1 LGEVQK
7 IFVLFNLLWL
17 TLRLIKKR
25 YSSIMHRKGL
35 RLGNTLF
42 LLFFFVVIG
51 LVLHYRGRTKPLVAF
66 WNDVKSVFIYDK
78 KPADRG
84 DNPYRNPEPT
94 STAEDDRTDDVASD
108 EKPKDDQTLL
118 EKIGLGKQ
126 TESKD
131 DEVETTSSDGFDF
144 AKVKDFNLP
153 AIGSNDQI
161 IRHRRYTL
169 RYREQYEQ
177 ADWVAYKLTG
187 EEARAY
193 LSRDG
198 NKFVPDPLVKT
209 GSATHADYTR
219 SGYDRGHL
227 APAGDFNTSPDDKQD
242 TFYMSNI
249 SPQVPDFNRG
259 IWNDL
264 EQKFRQWAERDEELY
279 VVTGPILKS
288 GLPTIGKYNEI
299 AVPEMYYKIA
309 LCLTDD
315 QPRMI
320 GFLMKNEFSSEN
332 LKTFVVSV
340 DEIERLTGIDFFPRI
355 PDTLEKKLESS
366 TTTKGWFSARN

>member
-1 LGEVQK
+1 MAFFAFCTQPSELK
-7 IFVLFNLLWL
+7 I
-17 TLRLIKKR
+17 
-25 YSSIMHRKGL
+25 MQRKGL
-35 RLGNTLF
+35 RFGNTLF
-42 LLFFFVVIG
+42 LLFFFGVIG

-66 WNDVKSVFIYDK
+66 WNDVKSVFIYDR
-78 KPADRG
+78 KPAERG
-84 DNPYRNPEPT
+84 DNPYRAPEPDN
-94 STAEDDRTDDVASD
+94 TASDDRTDDVASD
-108 EKPKDDQTLL
+108 DRTKSKDDESLL
-118 EKIGLGKQ
+118 DKIGLGKQ
-126 TESKD
+126 TESK
-131 DEVETTSSDGFDF
+131 EEEIETTSSSNGPDF
-144 AKVKDFNLP
+144 AKTKDFNLP

-161 IRHRRYTL
+161 VRHDRYTL

-187 EEARAY
+187 EESRAY

-209 GSATHADYTR
+209 GSAVTTDYTR
-219 SGYDRGHL
+219 TGYDRGHL
-227 APAGDFNTSPDDKQD
+227 APAGDFNLSTDEKQES
-242 TFYMSNI
+242 FYMSNI

-279 VVTGPILKS
+279 IVTGPVLKL

-309 LCLTDD
+309 LCLTDN

-320 GFLMKNEFSSEN
+320 GFVMKNEFSSEN
-332 LKTFVVSV
+332 LKSFVMSV
-340 DEIERLTGIDFFPRI
+340 DEIERMTGIDFFPKL
-355 PDTLEKKLESS
+355 PDALEKKLESS
-366 TTTKGWFSARN
+366 TTTVGWFSAKN

>member
-1 LGEVQK
+1 
-7 IFVLFNLLWL
+7 
-17 TLRLIKKR
+17 
-25 YSSIMHRKGL
+25 MHRKGL

-78 KPADRG
+78 KPTERG

-108 EKPKDDQTLL
+108 ERPKPEDDQTLL
-118 EKIGLGKQ
+118 EKIGLSKQ
-126 TESKD
+126 SESKR
-131 DEVETTSSDGFDF
+131 EESEATSSSDFDF
-144 AKVKDFNLP
+144 ARIKDFNLP

-161 IRHRRYTL
+161 VRHRRYAL

-187 EEARAY
+187 DEARAY

-227 APAGDFNTSPDDKQD
+227 APAGDFNTSPDDKQE

-249 SPQVPDFNRG
+249 SPQVGDFNRG

-279 VVTGPILKS
+279 VVTGPILKP

-320 GFLMKNEFSSEN
+320 GFLMKNEFSNEN

-355 PDTLEKKLESS
+355 PDALEKKLESS

>member
-1 LGEVQK
+1 
-7 IFVLFNLLWL
+7 
-17 TLRLIKKR
+17 
-25 YSSIMHRKGL
+25 MHRKGL

-42 LLFFFVVIG
+42 LLFFFIVIG

-66 WNDVKSVFIYDK
+66 WNDVKSVFVYDK
-78 KPADRG
+78 NPPERG
-84 DNPYRNPEPT
+84 KNPYKVPE
-94 STAEDDRTDDVASD
+94 SSDVAVDDRTADDVASD
-108 EKPKDDQTLL
+108 DRTLL
-118 EKIGLGKQ
+118 EKEGIDKSSNTTNEEE
-126 TESKD
+126 TEEES
-131 DEVETTSSDGFDF
+131 TSSNTTADY

-161 IRHRRYTL
+161 IRHHKITL

-187 EEARAY
+187 DEASAY

-198 NKFVPDPLVKT
+198 NKFVPDPLVST
-209 GSATHADYTR
+209 GSAITSDYTR
-219 SGYDRGHL
+219 TGYDRGHL
-227 APAGDFNTSPDDKQD
+227 APAGDFNINPSDKQE

-264 EQKFRQWAERDEELY
+264 EQKFRQWAQRDGELY
-279 VVTGPILKS
+279 IVTGPVLKP
-288 GLPTIGKYNEI
+288 GLPTIGNRNEI

-320 GFLMKNEFSSEN
+320 GFVLKNEFSSEN

-340 DEIERLTGIDFFPRI
+340 DEIERLTGIDFFPRL
-355 PDTLEKKLESS
+355 PDTLEKKLESAN
-366 TTTKGWFSARN
+366 TTKGWFSARN

>member
-1 LGEVQK
+1 
-7 IFVLFNLLWL
+7 
-17 TLRLIKKR
+17 
-25 YSSIMHRKGL
+25 MHRKGL
-35 RLGNTLF
+35 RLGNTLI
-42 LLFFFVVIG
+42 LLFFFIVIG

-78 KPADRG
+78 KPTDRG

-108 EKPKDDQTLL
+108 ERPKSKEEPSLL
-118 EKIGLGKQ
+118 EKIGI
-126 TESKD
+126 SKPSQSET
-131 DEVETTSSDGFDF
+131 DEPKTASSSGSDF
-144 AKVKDFNLP
+144 ANIKDFNLP

-161 IRHRRYTL
+161 VRHRRYTL

-187 EEARAY
+187 DEARAY

-209 GSATHADYTR
+209 GSAVHADYTR

-227 APAGDFNTSPDDKQD
+227 APAGDFNTSPNDKQD

-249 SPQVPDFNRG
+249 SPQVGDFNRG

-279 VVTGPILKS
+279 VVTGPVLKP

-309 LCLTDD
+309 LCLTDNE
-315 QPRMI
+315 PRMI

-355 PDTLEKKLESS
+355 PDALEKKLESS
-366 TTTKGWFSARN
+366 TSTKGWFSSRN

>member
-1 LGEVQK
+1 
-7 IFVLFNLLWL
+7 
-17 TLRLIKKR
+17 
-25 YSSIMHRKGL
+25 MHRKGL

-299 AVPEMYYKIA
+299 AIPEMYYKIA
-309 LCLTDD
+309 LCLTDN

>member
-1 LGEVQK
+1 
-7 IFVLFNLLWL
+7 
-17 TLRLIKKR
+17 
-25 YSSIMHRKGL
+25 MHRKGL
-35 RLGNTLF
+35 RWGNTLI
-42 LLFFFVVIG
+42 LLFIFVVVG

-66 WNDVKSVFIYDK
+66 WNDVKSVFIYQDK
-78 KPADRG
+78 DANRN
-84 DNPYRNPEPT
+84 NPYKNPEPT
-94 STAEDDRTDDVASD
+94 DVATDDRRANTEDVASD
-108 EKPKDDQTLL
+108 DRTSAKPKDERTWL
-118 EKIGLGKQ
+118 EKQGVSSAAQ
-126 TESKD
+126 
-131 DEVETTSSDGFDF
+131 DEAEEEQVTTSSTDF
-144 AKVKDFNLP
+144 SAIKDFNLP

-161 IRHRRYTL
+161 VRHRRYAL

-177 ADWVAYKLTG
+177 ADWVAYRPTG
-187 EEARAY
+187 DEARAY

-209 GSATHADYTR
+209 GSATTTDYTR

-264 EQKFRQWAERDEELY
+264 EMKLRDWAQRDEELY
-279 VVTGPILKS
+279 VVTGPVLKA
-288 GLPTIGKYNEI
+288 GLPTIGRYNEI
-299 AVPEMYYKIA
+299 AVPEMYYKVV
-309 LCLTDD
+309 LCLTDK

-320 GFLMKNEFSSEN
+320 GFLLKNEFSNES
-332 LKTFVVSV
+332 LKSFVVSV

-355 PDTLEKKLESS
+355 PDALERKLESA
-366 TTTKGWFSARN
+366 TTTKGWFASRQ

>member
-1 LGEVQK
+1 MA
-7 IFVLFNLLWL
+7 FFAFN
-17 TLRLIKKR
+17 KKNATQ
-25 YSSIMHRKGL
+25 SIMHRKGL

-66 WNDVKSVFIYDK
+66 WNDVKSVFIYDR
-78 KPADRG
+78 KPTERG

-94 STAEDDRTDDVASD
+94 STASDDRADDIASDDRTTSKAQ
-108 EKPKDDQTLL
+108 DDQTLL
-118 EKIGLGKQ
+118 EKVGLSKK
-126 TESKD
+126 TETED
-131 DEVETTSSDGFDF
+131 DEPERESGNNSTDF
-144 AKVKDFNLP
+144 SKAKDFNLP

-161 IRHRRYTL
+161 VRHRRYTL

-187 EEARAY
+187 DEARAY

-227 APAGDFNTSPDDKQD
+227 APAGDFNTSPDDKQE

-249 SPQVPDFNRG
+249 SPQVGDFNRG

-279 VVTGPILKS
+279 VVTGPVLKS

-309 LCLTDD
+309 LCLTDN

-320 GFLMKNEFSSEN
+320 GFLLKNEFSSEN

-355 PDTLEKKLESS
+355 PDAMEKKLESS